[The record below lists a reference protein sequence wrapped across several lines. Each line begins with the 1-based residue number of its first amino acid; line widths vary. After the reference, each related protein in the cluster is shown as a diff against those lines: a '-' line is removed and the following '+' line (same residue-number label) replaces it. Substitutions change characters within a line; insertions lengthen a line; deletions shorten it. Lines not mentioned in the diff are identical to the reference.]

1 MTVERIFLAKA
12 EMKDNIQIRATASYC
27 AIYRTD
33 YNSGRGSYSLFT

>member
-27 AIYRTD
+27 AIYIKYYNVLRTRFR
-33 YNSGRGSYSLFT
+33 STA